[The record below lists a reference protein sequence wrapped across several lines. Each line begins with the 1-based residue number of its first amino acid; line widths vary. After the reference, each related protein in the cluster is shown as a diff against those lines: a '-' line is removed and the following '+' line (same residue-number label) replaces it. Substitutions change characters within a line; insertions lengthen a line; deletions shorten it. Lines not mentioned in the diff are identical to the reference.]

1 MKGMTQVK
9 NLQQIKSNQQSKY
22 DEIIEYLKQDNG
34 YWLENDKWDLE
45 EKFFVGKKVYSSRYV
60 DFSCF
65 NNEFI
70 KNEIKYYVI
79 FNFKEK
85 LITKEHML
93 NISYRHRNLSEF
105 IQVNYANIHSFCD
118 IKLKDK
124 LISSWR
130 LYLFDNNIC
139 SNKICKG
146 ALNIYLGVL
155 SSLHSFIIDFYDD
168 REETEK
174 DIWYSKNIKGA
185 KIPASGASH
194 GTYLSINF
202 TAIPKYYRNEIKR
215 YFKTIITKKNWSS
228 CQNTLKYLNYF
239 FNYFYSNGYR
249 DGFIESL
256 NRNDIE
262 KYLYHI
268 GNDRKGKNATE
279 NSKYVSFIRT
289 FLEYIQM
296 AQYDKAPKR
305 EVSFLIF
312 QDDIPKRERVQ
323 DEMRRIKFVP
333 EPILKQLD
341 NNIMDLD
348 RPQYI
353 PIYILLRETGWRG
366 TDILNLRYDNCL
378 EQIWNSKEDKY
389 NYYLC
394 GEITKTGIPQLKVP
408 VRDKVA
414 EMVQKA
420 IDKAKELSTEENN
433 PKKYLFNTYEGKLK
447 GKPLNKPALLDTIK
461 RLIEQ
466 KDIRDINGELYHFK
480 THSLRHT
487 RAKEY
492 VEQGMGISIIQQI
505 LGHQSL
511 QMTVH
516 YATVTENTL
525 YEKWKNTEDL
535 DLFRVNTETSELK
548 QIDLNSEY
556 GENLIRYEYVKKN
569 LDAVRVPFGVCFK
582 PSKTPCKQQM
592 NHCLTCG
599 SFCTTVE
606 NIPEYEEEIDHV
618 KNQIEVSERCG
629 RELWAEKNKT
639 YLSLLE
645 QTLEKIKEQKIVHKN
660 GTSREDL

>member
-1 MKGMTQVK
+1 MKIQE
-9 NLQQIKSNQQSKY
+9 IKSNRQSKY
-22 DEIIEYLKQDNG
+22 EEIVEYLKQDDG
-34 YWLENDKWDLE
+34 YWLNNDVWNIKDEVFDKE
-45 EKFFVGKKVYSSRYV
+45 EYKTGIYNIKL
-60 DFSCF
+60 D
-65 NNEFI
+65 FI
-70 KNEIKYYVI
+70 KNETLKNEIKFYLVYSLKNKFISLSVILNEYQFAIKYLVEFFKI
-79 FNFKEK
+79 NSMDESTFKNFNIDNDKWRLF
-85 LITKEHML
+85 LINKG
-93 NISYRHRNLSEF
+93 
-105 IQVNYANIHSFCD
+105 
-118 IKLKDK
+118 IKLNK
-124 LISSWR
+124 
-130 LYLFDNNIC
+130 N
-139 SNKICKG
+139 NKIC
-146 ALNIYLGVL
+146 NRTYRYSCNTI
-155 SSLHSFIIDFYDD
+155 SNFIKDFYDD

-185 KIPASGASH
+185 KIPASGASIMQKS
-194 GTYLSINF
+194 LNF
-202 TAIPKYYRNEIKR
+202 NYIPMNYRETVKR
-215 YFKTIITKKNWSS
+215 YFRTFITKKSWMT
-228 CQNTLKYLNYF
+228 CCNTLKYLIYF
-239 FNYFYSNGYR
+239 FEYFYSNRYS
-249 DGFIESL
+249 DGFIERL

-268 GNDRKGKNATE
+268 GNERKGKNPTE

-296 AQYDKAPKR
+296 AQYDKVPKK

-312 QDDIPKRERVQ
+312 QDDIPKRELNK
-323 DEMRRIKFVP
+323 DEVKKAKFVP

-366 TDILNLRYDNCL
+366 TDILNLRYHNCL
-378 EQIWNSKEDKY
+378 EQIWNSKEQTY

-394 GEITKTGIPQLKVP
+394 GEITKTGIAQLKIP
-408 VRDKVA
+408 IRDKVA

-433 PKKYLFNTYEGKLK
+433 PKKYLFNTYVGKLK
-447 GKPLNKPALLDTIK
+447 RKPLAKQNLLQTIK

-466 KDIRDINGELYHFK
+466 KDIRDVNGELYHFK
-480 THSLRHT
+480 LHSLRHT

-516 YATVTENTL
+516 YATVTENVL

-535 DLFRVNTETSELK
+535 ELFKVDTNTNNLEKVDLSSDT
-548 QIDLNSEY
+548 

-582 PSKTPCKQQM
+582 ASKLPCKQQM
-592 NHCLTCG
+592 NHCLTCA
-599 SFCTTVE
+599 SFCTTTE
-606 NIPEYEEEIDHV
+606 NIPEYEEEIEHV
-618 KNQIEVSERCG
+618 KKQIDISQRCG

-639 YLSLLE
+639 YLKLLE
-645 QTLEKIKEQKIVHKN
+645 DTLLQVKEQKIIHKN
-660 GTSREDL
+660 GKSREEV